1 MSMIKAIQR
10 NTASSEKGAK
20 GLVKGIIACA
30 FQNLAFML
38 PTSLLYFLVAD
49 MMNGGVTGGRI
60 RFYVGGIAVCFALIL
75 VTTYFQYNNTYFTTY
90 EESGKRR
97 LSLAERLRKLPLS
110 FFGKR
115 DLADLT
121 STIMADCEVL
131 EKTCSHFIPGLF
143 GSLISTTIISVG
155 LFAFDWRMALTA
167 AKTGAPSSSIE

>member
-60 RFYVGGIAVCFALIL
+60 WFYVGGIAVCFALIL

-90 EESGKRR
+90 EESGK
-97 LSLAERLRKLPLS
+97 E
-110 FFGKR
+110 
-115 DLADLT
+115 
-121 STIMADCEVL
+121 
-131 EKTCSHFIPGLF
+131 GL
-143 GSLISTTIISVG
+143 V
-155 LFAFDWRMALTA
+155 
-167 AKTGAPSSSIE
+167 